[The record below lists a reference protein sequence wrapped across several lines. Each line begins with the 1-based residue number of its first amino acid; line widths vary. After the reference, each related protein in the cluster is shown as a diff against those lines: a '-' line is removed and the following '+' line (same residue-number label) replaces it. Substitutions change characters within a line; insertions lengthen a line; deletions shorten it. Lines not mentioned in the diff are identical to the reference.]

1 MGIDIYAPI
10 IPYEGLGGIK
20 LYSTREELKDILE
33 MDGVTKDKEPWGGA
47 IQYYIEDK
55 ISLIFC
61 VANDK
66 LYKMSALQG
75 YKGKAFGKVGIGM
88 TEAELVEAE
97 PSFVYDDFEEAWY
110 TEKGLGAETDVYTQ
124 RVAWLTICI
133 PEIKQDSIEFD
144 KGNW

>member
-47 IQYYIEDK
+47 IQYYIEYK

-66 LYKMSALQG
+66 LYKIAALEG

-88 TEAELVEAE
+88 TEKELVEAE
-97 PSFVYDDFEEAWY
+97 PSFIYDDFEEIWI
-110 TEKGLGAETDVYTQ
+110 THKGIAITMNYSTHRVDCIGVHVAEMCKSDFK
-124 RVAWLTICI
+124 
-133 PEIKQDSIEFD
+133 E
-144 KGNW
+144 GNW

>member
-1 MGIDIYAPI
+1 MGIDIYAHI

-33 MDGVTKDKEPWGGA
+33 IDGVTKDKEPWGGA

-66 LYKMSALQG
+66 LYKMSALKG

-88 TEAELVEAE
+88 TEEELVEAE
-97 PSFVYDDFEEAWY
+97 PSFVYDDFEE
-110 TEKGLGAETDVYTQ
+110 
-124 RVAWLTICI
+124 I
-133 PEIKQDSIEFD
+133 
-144 KGNW
+144 